1 MSPERPEP
9 TEEQLLAMAYA
20 DGELDPSAAAA
31 FERRMAAEPELAREV
46 AETRKL
52 AVLARAV
59 APPEPQDHE
68 WLRLTRDPWH
78 RLLTRGGIALFL
90 LGIGLELLLALLGL
104 REGFDGRFLV
114 GSGLLTVA
122 GFSMLLV
129 AAWRWR
135 RRTLPFDPYIEV
147 KR

>member
-1 MSPERPEP
+1 MHHSRVRRH
-9 TEEQLLAMAYA
+9 
-20 DGELDPSAAAA
+20 PS
-31 FERRMAAEPELAREV
+31 V
-46 AETRKL
+46 
-52 AVLARAV
+52 
-59 APPEPQDHE
+59 
-68 WLRLTRDPWH
+68 
-78 RLLTRGGIALFL
+78 
-90 LGIGLELLLALLGL
+90 
-104 REGFDGRFLV
+104 LV